1 MFKASEIPSVVFEAL
16 DEIRS
21 YSKNKDINSKK
32 IKELEDKIS
41 RQKYLIRTVAI
52 GIMFATAIILIVT

>member
-1 MFKASEIPSVVFEAL
+1 M
-16 DEIRS
+16 DEEEQVDAG
-21 YSKNKDINSKK
+21 DIEVIENDRLE
-32 IKELEDKIS
+32 ELEDKIS